1 MDLDELHRCFKREE
15 TLVGYPTKLWPNV
28 ETAYVTLKD
37 KNDTT
42 LSSDQINNCIVVGA
56 GQTGLTIAYGLKRE
70 QINKVILLDEQSKN
84 MTGPWS
90 TYARME
96 MLRTPKEQSGFDL
109 GIPSLTF
116 QSWYEAQYGQE
127 SWNKLFRIPR
137 NSWQAYINWYR
148 DVTCAN
154 VLYDT
159 KVADIEPVPISNSSC
174 KTESYIYKI
183 TSNTNIN
190 KNIVLYTRTVVIS
203 TGALGAGGALI
214 PENIKAALPKKY
226 YADVNEWPINFSRFK
241 NKNVAIIGAGASAFD
256 AANECLNAGACKA
269 VIYARRATMP
279 LTNPRRWME
288 FSGFLANYSELPDLE
303 KWRYMNYLQNIGQPP
318 PEPTFLRSLGYEGF
332 ELKLGNERLNIS
344 LHEGMVRL
352 SSSRGT
358 YDYDY
363 LFSAAGFITDLS
375 TRDEFRT
382 LYKDILL
389 WGERLSPPENLKNE
403 RLANYPYLGRFS
415 QLTEKNKGLAPWL
428 ENVFIINRSSTL
440 SMGPTAASISN
451 VKYAARIVISG
462 VSRALFL
469 SESNNYYNNFLKSDH
484 TEIRDVKILNYLSHT
499 KEV

>member
-1 MDLDELHRCFKREE
+1 MDLEGLYLSFKREE
-15 TLVGYPTKLWPNV
+15 ILVGYPTKLWPNV
-28 ETAYVTLKD
+28 ETACVTLRD
-37 KNDTT
+37 KNETT
-42 LSSDQINNCIVVGA
+42 LSTDEISNCIIVGA

-84 MTGPWS
+84 ITGPWS

-116 QSWYEAQYGQE
+116 QAWYEAQYGQD

-137 NSWQAYINWYR
+137 KSWQAYINWYR
-148 DVTCAN
+148 DVTGAN
-154 VLYDT
+154 VLNDT
-159 KVADIEPVPISNSSC
+159 QVTDIEPIAIINASC

-183 TSNTNIN
+183 TAKANIDPS
-190 KNIVLYTRTVVIS
+190 IVLYTRTVVIA
-203 TGALGAGGALI
+203 TGALGAGGAFI
-214 PENIKAALPKKY
+214 PESIKSALPKKY
-226 YADVNEWPINFSRFK
+226 YADVNEWPINFSRLK

-256 AANECLNAGACKA
+256 VANECLNSGARKA
-269 VIYARRATMP
+269 VVYARRPKMP

-288 FSGFLANYSELPDLE
+288 FSGFLANYPELDDLA

-344 LHEGMVRL
+344 LREGMIRL
-352 SSSRGT
+352 SSSRGI

-363 LFSAAGFITDLS
+363 IFSAAGFITDLS
-375 TRDEFRT
+375 SRDEFKT
-382 LYKDILL
+382 LYKDISL
-389 WGERLSPPENLKNE
+389 WGDRFSPPESLKNE

-415 QLTEKNKGLAPWL
+415 QLTEKTKGLAPWL
-428 ENVFIINRSSTL
+428 ENIFIINRSSTL

-451 VKYAARIVISG
+451 VKYAARVVISG

-469 SESNNYYNNFLKSDH
+469 SESNNYYNSFLKADH
-484 TEIRDVKILNYLSHT
+484 TEISDVKILDYLSHT
-499 KEV
+499 KEI